1 MDAIFTF
8 ITNSLETSKGN
19 RLFSCEPLTQADV
32 NLEQNLPLPGEEVR
46 ENKWLRTFFDLN
58 NWFWQTTILSHKIQ
72 HVSLLLLHTSCLFWH
87 LKYQNKIACMRHAI
101 LRVARRIAPV
111 AFWKELKFANLGTKR
126 TANLKKICPCV
137 LILVFVHIRPFFVG
151 TTENGTN
158 LLLITTISVDW
169 TSPQFPHIAI
179 IKQVFSD
186 ALLYHIKW
194 LVYALL
200 IQCMLACF
208 MRGLSNPI
216 R

>member
-126 TANLKKICPCV
+126 TANLKKNLSLCAYTCICAYK
-137 LILVFVHIRPFFVG
+137 
-151 TTENGTN
+151 
-158 LLLITTISVDW
+158 TIFCRHNWEWHQLATYYDDFSRLDV
-169 TSPQFPHIAI
+169 TSI
-179 IKQVFSD
+179 ST
-186 ALLYHIKW
+186 Y
-194 LVYALL
+194 
-200 IQCMLACF
+200 C
-208 MRGLSNPI
+208 NN
-216 R
+216 